1 MADLR
6 LASVPREHYNKLFAN
21 LVKHRGVEV
30 SKLLVASNAL
40 LAASF
45 PWDFTDEGHEFW
57 KTINEGGNPTTTS
70 NQVIDDK
77 LQSLITEAES
87 RGFADG
93 VSTKFGVIRKCRIDG
108 TEYEHEL
115 CDDGSFF
122 YRNIRVL
129 SANGKWCK
137 PNKKENPKH
146 RRQSDEFSAIHALL
160 DEVFKFRR

>member
-6 LASVPREHYNKLFAN
+6 LASVPREHRDKLFAN
-21 LVKHRGVEV
+21 LVKHRGIEV
-30 SKLLVASNAL
+30 CKRLVDENAFL
-40 LAASF
+40 SSSF

-57 KTINEGGNPTTTS
+57 STINNGGNPVDS
-70 NQVIDDK
+70 QRPPINQ
-77 LQSLITEAES
+77 LQSLIKEAES

-93 VSTKFGVIRKCRIDG
+93 VSTKFGVIRERGRDG
-108 TEYEHEL
+108 NIYEHEL

-122 YRNIRVL
+122 YHNIRVL
-129 SANGKWCK
+129 NSEGKWCK